1 MLRVQLN
8 LNKQVWN
15 QTIQLSNQLIPQQQY
30 AFHCKHTHILPRC
43 RRPRCTPSCRTPSLQ
58 RQRPIA
64 SNTKWQK
71 GKKEGKKPLVSH
83 KRAKSILLRERMD
96 QDTDMGSARG
106 SRTSWCSSCRTA
118 ASSRRRTSR
127 PVRPGLPPA
136 ANPPASRTAGLVGEA
151 SGSETAAAAQGAGCG
166 SGRGGRRRARG
177 RKWRW
182 RGSDGGGA
190 RFGSWSVRSKLGR
203 RC

>member
-30 AFHCKHTHILPRC
+30 AYQCKHTHILPRC

-127 PVRPGLPPA
+127 PVRPGLPPDWSAKRA
-136 ANPPASRTAGLVGEA
+136 AARLQRLPRTLVVSPVGGEGEEKGGGNGGGEGA
-151 SGSETAAAAQGAGCG
+151 TAAARC
-166 SGRGGRRRARG
+166 SVRG
-177 RKWRW
+177 RCGANW
-182 RGSDGGGA
+182 GGG
-190 RFGSWSVRSKLGR
+190 G
-203 RC
+203 